1 MSQAD
6 AWQKR
11 LEGKTMELVFEF
23 DSEDFNTSGL
33 TGQDL
38 ESVSQDS
45 GLCERIHD
53 EIADHLESLRDSFKQ

>member
-1 MSQAD
+1 MM
-6 AWQKR
+6 K
-11 LEGKTMELVFEF
+11 LVFEF
-23 DSEDFNTSGL
+23 DLGDFNTSGL